1 MWVGGW
7 VGVKM
12 TILKGRAAFLFGKQ
26 DAYKEG
32 CMGRRGTRR
41 GSVCVWVCV
50 CGCVCVCVQVCFL
63 LIFVYNIIS
72 TTCGSSGLGS
82 GSITDM
88 L

>member
-32 CMGRRGTRR
+32 CMGRRGTRK
-41 GSVCVWVCV
+41 GSVCVCVWVV
-50 CGCVCVCVQVCFL
+50 GVQVCFL
-63 LIFVYNIIS
+63 LIIVCNIIS